1 MILQISLQNTN
12 RFHVC
17 KDYILFSLSWSWHSD
32 DEEEEEEVL
41 ETDTG
46 FGNVIVVD
54 NLPIVAI
61 EKFDKLEG
69 VIRKIFG
76 QIGVICEDG
85 LWMPKDENGKTKGYA
100 FIEYN
105 TPQVMKH
112 NQWPCPSGLNL
123 PIKSCCQS

>member
-1 MILQISLQNTN
+1 VDLDSVVLPPGEDCGI
-12 RFHVC
+12 
-17 KDYILFSLSWSWHSD
+17 KSD

-112 NQWPCPSGLNL
+112 NQWPRPSCLNL

>member
-1 MILQISLQNTN
+1 
-12 RFHVC
+12 
-17 KDYILFSLSWSWHSD
+17 
-32 DEEEEEEVL
+32 VL

-105 TPQVMKH
+105 TPQVMKL
-112 NQWPCPSGLNL
+112 NQWPHPSCLNL